1 MDDELENSSPSPNV
15 SEHAPSPPNEVQ
27 ERTLAP
33 EPPATPED
41 AADPLEEQ
49 LQFDIEAVTAAN
61 ADLLERLRLALLA
74 SDPAIDPAL
83 VSGATAEQVEASSA
97 AAQRTVAAIREAVR
111 REQQARIPAGA
122 PARATTGPR
131 TAYDKIRAGLTR
143 LGTN

>member
-1 MDDELENSSPSPNV
+1 MRIRPWTRCMNDHPASPKP
-15 SEHAPSPPNEVQ
+15 PST
-27 ERTLAP
+27 R
-33 EPPATPED
+33 ED
-41 AADPLEEQ
+41 AADPIEEQ

-83 VSGATAEQVEASSA
+83 VTGTTAEEVEATFA
-97 AAQRTVAAIREAVR
+97 AAQRTVATIREAIR

-122 PARATTGPR
+122 PGRATVGPR
-131 TAYDKIRAGLTR
+131 TAYDKIRAGLAH